1 MSFCILENQ
10 ELKKLHQILCYVKE
24 RPEEKPEA
32 FFREDLYTSPKF
44 NLDKSKY
51 KFQTNQV

>member
-32 FFREDLYTSPKF
+32 FFRQDLYTSPKF